1 MPKKGRSGEAQE
13 TPVDGQVE
21 PRSRQTGT
29 KKKAVNEIDKIFS
42 GKKRKDQSQGSS
54 TSDACVK
61 KKKAV
66 NEIDLIFAGK
76 KRKSQSQEKIDS
88 SSELK
93 KTKST
98 EKKGK
103 KKKSFQEEEERR
115 FTGTGG
121 GKSRRKTADGLTI
134 YTEEELGM
142 TKSEGGGSSLCPFDC
157 DCCF

>member
-42 GKKRKDQSQGSS
+42 GKKRKDQSQGR
-54 TSDACVK
+54 
-61 KKKAV
+61 
-66 NEIDLIFAGK
+66 K